1 MQKMLSKWGA
11 DEDDNAAKVLKR
23 PSAKRP
29 ASAMEEQGAEGE
41 NATKVL
47 KRPEIINAIFKNN
60 SDGSW
65 NVNLDHPIA
74 QEIACREVIASCKKA
89 KKKGEGVWNAL
100 LECPKTKTVQ
110 SVRANLRKGLTD
122 IQTQL
127 TLFED
132 MLALERWPLK
142 RDCHFNAAI
151 SLKNL
156 LELVDV
162 ANSYI
167 QLNKGQ
173 HSSDGS
179 WNFNL
184 EHPIGQEIGCR
195 QVIAY
200 CKKAKKEG
208 EGVWNALLECPKTET
223 VQAVRANLRK
233 GLTDIQT
240 QLTLFED
247 MLAALPLIQDK
258 IEADFMHAAL
268 SLENLL
274 ELVDVAKSYI
284 QWYDDQ

>member
-132 MLALERWPLK
+132 MLALERLPLK
-142 RDCHFNAAI
+142 PNGRFMHAAL
-151 SLKNL
+151 SLKNF

-167 QLNKGQ
+167 QLNK
-173 HSSDGS
+173 GS

-195 QVIAY
+195 LVI
-200 CKKAKKEG
+200 
-208 EGVWNALLECPKTET
+208 
-223 VQAVRANLRK
+223 
-233 GLTDIQT
+233 DIYSGT
-240 QLTLFED
+240 TT
-247 MLAALPLIQDK
+247 
-258 IEADFMHAAL
+258 
-268 SLENLL
+268 S
-274 ELVDVAKSYI
+274 S
-284 QWYDDQ
+284 DQHHNDQCNQIARQII

>member
-1 MQKMLSKWGA
+1 MLPQAPLDCCQAPLDCCRQIRAIVSQLEVVIMPWSGGAWTKEQLMQKMLSKWGA

-132 MLALERWPLK
+132 MLA
-142 RDCHFNAAI
+142 
-151 SLKNL
+151 
-156 LELVDV
+156 
-162 ANSYI
+162 
-167 QLNKGQ
+167 
-173 HSSDGS
+173 
-179 WNFNL
+179 
-184 EHPIGQEIGCR
+184 
-195 QVIAY
+195 
-200 CKKAKKEG
+200 
-208 EGVWNALLECPKTET
+208 
-223 VQAVRANLRK
+223 
-233 GLTDIQT
+233 
-240 QLTLFED
+240 
-247 MLAALPLIQDK
+247 ALPLIQDK